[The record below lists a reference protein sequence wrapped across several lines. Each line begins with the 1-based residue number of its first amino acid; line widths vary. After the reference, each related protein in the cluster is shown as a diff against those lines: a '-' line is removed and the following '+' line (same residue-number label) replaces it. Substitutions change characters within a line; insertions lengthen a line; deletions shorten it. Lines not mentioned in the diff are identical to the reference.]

1 MVAKPSFS
9 LLLQYG
15 RQLQENYRSLSEE
28 LAQEELDRL
37 AKARSCSVA
46 SIHVSSMLSPAGLAM
61 GLNGIVPSSGASS
74 SSSSGCLS
82 DAGRSS
88 STEQDHDM
96 DVRSMGGF
104 ECEFPSG
111 TIKRKPSAIPS
122 LPLTSTTRQII
133 ENGEDEN
140 SGGGT
145 LTRRLSRRR
154 STMAD
159 ADGASIGSSGS
170 NSSTLKRHTT
180 YSACRGSPSHAS
192 PAASPSHM
200 SPLDAATP
208 VAMSPVAMTPSASPV
223 PGVGAAPPHSPVLY
237 AAVTYASLPVVSHGP
252 TSCSG
257 PSPGDEVDGSGSGSD
272 MESLPLPPPPEL
284 SQSTLSLDSLPPPP
298 APGELYNGELSGSSL
313 SLASLPPPPPS
324 PPPPA
329 PAKKISFQL
338 PPRSCSP
345 EEVQYDQPRHQY
357 ASMQYDSMPSMP
369 PEMPELPPHPILQAK
384 SVLRNGSANGTN
396 GHGPIYGHTGSM
408 PHQNGHKKIS
418 FNLGEEGIVNGGRDV
433 RDDRKTASLG
443 HQKRITFKLPSPSDE
458 RPPLRVPPVPAFS
471 GEAPPLLARK
481 PPPPRRS
488 ENTRLSSGPLP
499 EPEPDFLKDLQRVMQ
514 RKWQVAQ
521 KCKQEPTTT
530 PHEVS
535 RVACPVTFI
544 IIFRLFPDIL
554 FILCVILSGS
564 WFSRSSPA
572 CGRL

>member
-1 MVAKPSFS
+1 M
-9 LLLQYG
+9 QYG

-46 SIHVSSMLSPAGLAM
+46 SIHATSL
-61 GLNGIVPSSGASS
+61 GIVPSSGASS

-88 STEQDHDM
+88 STEQEHDA
-96 DVRSMGGF
+96 DVRSSGGF
-104 ECEFPSG
+104 ECDFPSG

-133 ENGEDEN
+133 ENGEDEDAA
-140 SGGGT
+140 GGT

-180 YSACRGSPSHAS
+180 YNGCARSPSHAS
-192 PAASPSHM
+192 PAASPSPLGPL
-200 SPLDAATP
+200 SPLSPMTAMALDAATP
-208 VAMSPVAMTPSASPV
+208 VAMSPASSAHSPAASPL
-223 PGVGAAPPHSPVLY
+223 PGQCGPAAASPL
-237 AAVTYASLPVVSHGP
+237 YASLGFGGYAALPLTALGAQ
-252 TSCSG
+252 
-257 PSPGDEVDGSGSGSD
+257 SPDQDDVDGDGSGSGSGSD

-298 APGELYNGELSGSSL
+298 APGELYNGDLSGSSL

-338 PPRSCSP
+338 PPRSP
-345 EEVQYDQPRHQY
+345 EEVQYDLPRHQP
-357 ASMQYDSMPSMP
+357 AQPALAPHPVQYLSQYESMPSMP
-369 PEMPELPPHPILQAK
+369 PEMPELPTHPILQAK
-384 SVLRNGSANGTN
+384 SALRNGSREK
-396 GHGPIYGHTGSM
+396 IYGHTGSM
-408 PHQNGHKKIS
+408 PHNGQNGHKKIS
-418 FNLGEEGIVNGGRDV
+418 FNLGDEHASGA
-433 RDDRKTASLG
+433 RKTTSLG
-443 HQKRITFKLPSPSDE
+443 PQKRITFKLPSPSDE
-458 RPPLRVPPVPAFS
+458 QPPMRVPPSMPPAMPAMPYNGDVVP
-471 GEAPPLLARK
+471 PPLLARK
-481 PPPPRRS
+481 PLPPRRS
-488 ENTRLSSGPLP
+488 EHTRLSSGPLP
-499 EPEPDFLKDLQRVMQ
+499 APEPDFLKDLQRVMQ

-521 KCKQEPTTT
+521 KCKLDTTTT

-535 RVACPVTFI
+535 H
-544 IIFRLFPDIL
+544 IL
-554 FILCVILSGS
+554 IMHKN
-564 WFSRSSPA
+564 
-572 CGRL
+572 